1 MSTLNVDSLKTLS
14 GNGID
19 AQIVSIGG
27 GGLSHRNK
35 FINGAMTISQRA
47 TSYTSLSDNQYTL
60 DRFKHIIRGTND
72 SHYTQVSDH
81 PDNFTKSMKVKCNST
96 YTPSASDNAGFQS
109 MLEGQDL
116 QDLNFGSANANSFTV
131 SFYAKSASQ
140 NNNHQYTFQIRT
152 FPSGGAT
159 SRIKNFPFT
168 VTTSWQRFTFT
179 FTGDTGADI
188 RNDNQLGMA
197 LLWNLNAG
205 PDDITSQYTDW
216 TTLGKF
222 MCVTGQSNFLDN
234 TNNEFYLTGVQLE
247 VGDTATT
254 FEHRS
259 FGDELTRCQRYF
271 QRIPSA
277 PASSNYYFLA
287 NGAAHDT
294 NAFLCNF
301 HFPTT
306 MRSNPS
312 LSTTGNLRGYNGGGL
327 TISSIILNSSSVA
340 GACVQV
346 ATSSGLSA
354 KDSVSLGQNNDSDA
368 SVQFTAEL

>member
-306 MRSNPS
+306 MRSNPT
-312 LSTTGNLRGYNGGGL
+312 LSTTGSLRAYNGGGL
-327 TISSIILNSSSVA
+327 TISSIVLNSASVA
-340 GACVQV
+340 GACLQV

-354 KDSVSLGQNNDSDA
+354 KDSVSLGQNIDSDA
-368 SVQFTAEL
+368 GVQFTAEL